1 MSLPSQGTPYQI
13 PQAIRLT
20 PDNAP
25 MSKDSML
32 SNSSTASTYVI
43 NQGEDAEPVIGAVGR
58 SIAFNAIPI
67 SALAAVD
74 YPSPV
79 PVGYVTPPPPILG
92 FQYQQWT
99 CPTDPISVVSSAAPV
114 SVWPLFTNLPANMSG
129 LFALEIYCNTA
140 IQYTFTTVGYLA
152 TNATGAVSSSFG
164 FGGNSYFPTQ
174 GTTGGPVSALAG
186 AQILSLAA
194 PSIGLYQFT
203 LAATAQTFNLTLR
216 SLMNQ

>member
-67 SALAAVD
+67 SALASVD
-74 YPSPV
+74 YPSPA
-79 PVGYVTPPPPILG
+79 PVGYVPPPPPILG
-92 FQYQQWT
+92 FQYQQWA
-99 CPTDPISVVSSAAPV
+99 CPSDPVGVASGAAPV
-114 SVWPLFTNLPANMSG
+114 SIWPLFTNLPANMSG
-129 LFALEIYCNTA
+129 LFALEAYCNGNNS
-140 IQYTFTTVGYLA
+140 YTLTTVGFLA
-152 TNATGAVSSSFG
+152 TNATGVVSSSFG
-164 FGGNSYFPTQ
+164 FGGNTFFPAQT
-174 GTTGGPVSALAG
+174 GTAVTSASGAAIISTGAPAVNLYQYTLAG
-186 AQILSLAA
+186 
-194 PSIGLYQFT
+194 
-203 LAATAQTFNLTLR
+203 TAQTFNLTLR
-216 SLMNQ
+216 SLMNS